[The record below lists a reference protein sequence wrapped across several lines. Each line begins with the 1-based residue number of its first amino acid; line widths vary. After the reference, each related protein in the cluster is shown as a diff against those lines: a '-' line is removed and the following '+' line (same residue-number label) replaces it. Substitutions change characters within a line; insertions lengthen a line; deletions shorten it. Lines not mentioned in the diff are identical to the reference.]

1 MINIYSPEELLRF
14 ISSNSRYAI
23 EKHTGIRQ
31 TTLSNYVNGS
41 TQITK
46 MSLENAI
53 KITNYALK
61 IQEENKMKKEELV
74 AYIEAFES
82 DDNYQNEKITGLTNR
97 EVSNLKHLLWNGDL
111 FISTKGEYIESLED
125 FKSDLEDEEEIENME
140 DEITEVKGR
149 NFDFVI
155 ERSGSDRPLF
165 V

>member
-14 ISSNSRYAI
+14 ITSNSRYAI

-61 IQEENKMKKEELV
+61 IQEENKMKEQISKLIEDLLNDDRENDNLYTEGSYDVYYEPNENSVWIADRGMAYDGTDRHAYQVAIVDDGELD
-74 AYIEAFES
+74 IR
-82 DDNYQNEKITGLTNR
+82 L
-97 EVSNLKHLLWNGDL
+97 
-111 FISTKGEYIESLED
+111 
-125 FKSDLEDEEEIENME
+125 
-140 DEITEVKGR
+140 
-149 NFDFVI
+149 
-155 ERSGSDRPLF
+155 
-165 V
+165 

>member
-1 MINIYSPEELLRF
+1 MKKE
-14 ISSNSRYAI
+14 I
-23 EKHTGIRQ
+23 EKFLRSGVTAYQIGKTLGIQPVQIQRYMNGEREIGNM
-31 TTLSNYVNGS
+31 TLDRAE
-41 TQITK
+41 QIYK
-46 MSLENAI
+46 LAKAYE
-53 KITNYALK
+53 
-61 IQEENKMKKEELV
+61 EENKMKKEELV

-82 DDNYQNEKITGLTNR
+82 DDNYQNEKIVGLTNR